1 MIMSYNWGKKALC
14 FFVFAVLCALSA
26 YAESCSGSG
35 NLRYSASGCSYTT
48 EICCHGAWASG
59 DTCSECASGTCWNG
73 SSCAS
78 KGSTSRSCSGNITNA
93 SGGTQTRTATC
104 TNGSGWTYGTWSGKC
119 TCSNNYYWSSGQGK
133 CVACGIPPNNGAP
146 FQYNSTTTPT
156 AEQYKAN
163 AQMCQFKVLC
173 LDESGW
179 RTDPGT
185 GLDTCVCKSGYSWDS
200 SSQTCKKSAA
210 TYTVNT
216 STIVVQEGSYSSS
229 TIAYNV
235 CEGST
240 GPKNRMITGL
250 QGAGTYGTLSVS
262 DCPSPTKYYNFSSCA
277 TYSNG
282 NNTYGY
288 KFTYTKYE
296 CVAK

>member
-48 EICCHGAWASG
+48 EICCRGAW
-59 DTCSECASGTCWNG
+59 TSGT
-73 SSCAS
+73 
-78 KGSTSRSCSGNITNA
+78 
-93 SGGTQTRTATC
+93 TC
-104 TNGSGWTYGTWSGKC
+104 NECVKE
-119 TCSNNYYWSSGQGK
+119 TCNSNYYWSSAK
-133 CVACGIPPNNGAP
+133 CACVACGIPPNNGAP

-173 LDESGW
+173 LDERGW
-179 RTDPGT
+179 ATDPGT
-185 GLDTCVCKSGYSWDS
+185 GLDLCVCKSGYTWDR
-200 SSQTCKKSAA
+200 SSQTCKKNAT
-210 TYTVNT
+210 TYTVSS

-229 TIAYNV
+229 AIAYNV

-240 GPKNRMITGL
+240 GPKNLEITGR
-250 QGAGTYGTLSVS
+250 QGAGTYGTLSAA
-262 DCPSPTKYYNFSSCA
+262 DCPSPAKYYNYSACT
-277 TYSNG
+277 TYQNG

-288 KFTYTKYE
+288 KYTYTKYE